1 MKRDM
6 EEAYIEVK
14 GVEKNMLVGSLY
26 VTLCDG
32 EVICVNDELIGKQ
45 FARAY
50 PDSSELIITLENFV
64 QQRSRPPTPCAKL
77 PIYSSAESIS
87 STSSSKSFKDVTSKG
102 IVENCEPRKKDIS
115 NNQVGRRMTG
125 RIAVDMDELNREKD
139 VFSQVATNQVPKSNK
154 KISQLDKYRQIKSFL
169 SARSDVESVKSHES
183 SVDLECS
190 DLSLPES
197 FCSSEGANDFDKKWS
212 ETSSTE
218 RDNKDTDR
226 SHIKSPSQNAHSK
239 LDTIKKFLLAKRKST
254 SPNLKCNSQSGSA
267 SFPPNQN
274 SIVETPKE
282 DVNNR
287 SETTNQNTVS
297 LEKFVKSVMS
307 DVDDPD
313 DLLQCALDPDKR
325 KNISSETESS
335 SSSSPRKLSVRYN
348 NNCEANVSFDFGPKA
363 IWEKFKVP
371 AKCIGEAIP
380 NPVLSVDETTFTSA
394 VRKILETINFYG
406 PSSIQSVVW
415 PSMNRSRNL
424 AAIAPPHSG
433 KTVGYLLPLVSNMTD
448 GFFYSKIPKGKG
460 PLAIILCSSWK
471 KVQAVY
477 EYFCTFGALSK
488 LKIVTFFAD
497 GISKRAKITTL
508 TSGCDVIISVPSSL
522 LELFKEKAV
531 DISRCC
537 HFILDDGN
545 ILLSQQIEK
554 VTKLML
560 TFVESIRSRVPLSVS
575 LQIIVCAERWT
586 KSISAFVEK
595 FMNNPILL
603 FTSFLEWAI
612 YAQIPMFGHVCFD
625 NKNDKL
631 VEILQNAVRTII
643 CTSDK
648 EAALE
653 VHSHLKFES
662 IRSFLVTDDM
672 EHYISKEVIKDWKSV
687 QFSSVPNCLVITDAA
702 LIDMPVSN
710 ANHLIH
716 YDIPELSRSQFGNR
730 FGCVVESS
738 TTTDYKSDC
747 SVHILISQECSYQA
761 AALLKIISR
770 SGVEVSKEL
779 KIIASKQ
786 PKILK
791 SSDVSLCSNF
801 KAYGKCGVSNCE
813 SRHHIDSVADRPS
826 IIPKEGDI
834 QCLITH
840 VFDATHY
847 YVRLLKYISPSEENP
862 KHVSMSATYAKIGFM
877 LKKFYSMEENQ
888 IKVNSVKIG
897 EQYVLEDKNKLF
909 YRVKV
914 LNITES
920 PKEITFGFQDEGWV
934 KTYTNC
940 QLYYQVSDLD
950 LPAPVAAEVYLCGMT
965 PPDSCL
971 DWNFQASHFI
981 HKMIFGKEVH
991 GKIVLCLDNT
1001 LWLNPIVLREKLIFA
1016 NDYLNLMTVSKELK
1030 DYGYA
1035 VENKQHI
1042 PLLHKA
1048 CEGIV
1053 SFPKI
1058 ADTSTQVNV
1067 YNEPEQT
1074 EIFHA
1079 FLELNL
1085 LEDVY
1090 VSSVVSPHQF
1100 YVQREKFVD
1109 CLDKLLDKIDEF
1121 RQNHML
1127 KKCKTFQ
1134 KGMHCIAPF
1143 SEDNRY
1149 YRAEVIDI
1157 LLDKEEVQL
1166 FYVDFGD
1173 TGYSKISLIYN
1184 LLPEFLLLPFQAIE
1198 CELDGVQA
1206 VHGGWTDKT
1215 TDSFY
1220 NLTRDNAGDMK
1231 VLSLKA
1237 YSKSPSYTGGNHYV
1251 VDLWNGEKSLSDQLL
1266 ETGLVEEKERVS
1278 SSISFPVEEEKK
1290 EEYWDDIPPGYNVSS
1305 SDEELDTDEKDDRAL
1320 FCVALA
1326 KLMLVGDQQLSKE
1339 QDSAITELLKNV
1351 DLKKPCDLAS
1361 MTDNNHLKVAENID
1375 DRKACDK
1382 TLSPLDS
1389 IRKLMK
1395 TRSKCRKKILKPHIV
1410 WWDTKE
1416 KVNMTIMMKDL
1427 KIYEIDINDNGFSFK
1442 SSTNTADYFIEEAF
1456 FSKVLSKEN
1465 SSNTVPAGLHIS
1477 IFKAEHSK
1485 WPRLIQKNLKCPYI
1499 KYDFDHLDDS
1509 DSEDP
1514 VPERSYVQREN
1525 VEVLPCEDDEEDK
1538 EFSDDEETYVQP
1550 WKHLA
1555 EYKDPFDPL
1564 H

>member
-1 MKRDM
+1 
-6 EEAYIEVK
+6 
-14 GVEKNMLVGSLY
+14 
-26 VTLCDG
+26 
-32 EVICVNDELIGKQ
+32 
-45 FARAY
+45 
-50 PDSSELIITLENFV
+50 
-64 QQRSRPPTPCAKL
+64 
-77 PIYSSAESIS
+77 
-87 STSSSKSFKDVTSKG
+87 
-102 IVENCEPRKKDIS
+102 
-115 NNQVGRRMTG
+115 
-125 RIAVDMDELNREKD
+125 
-139 VFSQVATNQVPKSNK
+139 
-154 KISQLDKYRQIKSFL
+154 
-169 SARSDVESVKSHES
+169 
-183 SVDLECS
+183 
-190 DLSLPES
+190 
-197 FCSSEGANDFDKKWS
+197 
-212 ETSSTE
+212 
-218 RDNKDTDR
+218 
-226 SHIKSPSQNAHSK
+226 
-239 LDTIKKFLLAKRKST
+239 
-254 SPNLKCNSQSGSA
+254 
-267 SFPPNQN
+267 
-274 SIVETPKE
+274 
-282 DVNNR
+282 
-287 SETTNQNTVS
+287 
-297 LEKFVKSVMS
+297 MS

-1048 CEGIV
+1048 CEGLVSFPKIADTSTQVNVYNEPEQTEIFHAFLELNLLEDVYVSSVVSPHQFYVQREKFVDCLDKLLDKIDEFRQNHMLKKCKTFQKGMHCIAPFSEDNRCVFLVLNITESPKEITFGFQDEGWVKTYTNCQLYYQVSDLDLPAPVAAEVYLCGMTPPDSCLDWNFQASHFIHKMIFGKEVHGKIVLCLDNTLWLNPIVLREKLIFANDYLNLMTVSKELKDYGYAVENKQHIPLLHKACEGLV

-1305 SDEELDTDEKDDRAL
+1305 SEEELDTDEKDDRAL

-1395 TRSKCRKKILKPHIV
+1395 TRSKCRKK
-1410 WWDTKE
+1410 
-1416 KVNMTIMMKDL
+1416 M
-1427 KIYEIDINDNGFSFK
+1427 
-1442 SSTNTADYFIEEAF
+1442 
-1456 FSKVLSKEN
+1456 
-1465 SSNTVPAGLHIS
+1465 
-1477 IFKAEHSK
+1477 
-1485 WPRLIQKNLKCPYI
+1485 
-1499 KYDFDHLDDS
+1499 
-1509 DSEDP
+1509 
-1514 VPERSYVQREN
+1514 
-1525 VEVLPCEDDEEDK
+1525 
-1538 EFSDDEETYVQP
+1538 
-1550 WKHLA
+1550 
-1555 EYKDPFDPL
+1555 
-1564 H
+1564 